1 MEQTLIEDL
10 IIESIKIYGLDMWYI
25 PRTVEEE
32 DNLLNED
39 DLSTF
44 NSAYQV
50 EMYIKNVDGFEGD
63 GDLLS
68 KFGLHIKD
76 SMTLTVAMRSFENE
90 VGNITGQ
97 TRPKEGDLIYFPLN
111 NKIWQIDFV
120 EHESIHYQ
128 MGALQVYDL
137 RVQLFEYSSERFSTG
152 IEAIDTRYDSYDLT
166 SNAAFANVDSVA
178 VFADNQVIE
187 GEGEVIIDF
196 SESNPWGETE
206 Y

>member
-90 VGNITGQ
+90 IGNITGQ

-187 GEGEVIIDF
+187 REGEVIIDF